1 MRGLAGKVAFI
12 TGGAGGIG
20 AATAERFLAEGAAGV
35 TIADVG
41 GDAARRV
48 AERLGPLAYPVV
60 IDIGEEASIKAA
72 LDDAYDHFGRLD
84 ILFNNAALTD
94 AATMAQD
101 STVTEIP
108 LEIWNRTLRVNATG
122 FMLCCRHAIPRM
134 AAAGGGCIVNTASGS
149 GLLAD
154 ISRVAYGA
162 SKAAVISLTQYV
174 ATQHGK
180 DRIRCNAIAP
190 GPIVTPHSRSVAGPL
205 FDLIARHMP
214 MRELGVPDDAAA
226 LVAFLASDDARY
238 INGQT
243 IILDGGM
250 MAHHA
255 HVRDMEDFIEASKTV
270 SG

>member
-1 MRGLAGKVAFI
+1 MQRLENKVAFI

-20 AATAERFLAEGAAGV
+20 AATAERFIAEGARV
-35 TIADVG
+35 TIADIN
-41 GDAARRV
+41 GDAAQSL
-48 AERLGPLAYPVV
+48 AERLGASAFAVA
-60 IDIGEEASIKAA
+60 IDIGDEAAVKAA
-72 LDDAYDHFGRLD
+72 LAAAHTHFGKLD

-94 AATMAQD
+94 AVTMAAD
-101 STVTEIP
+101 SNVVDIP
-108 LEIWNRTLRVNATG
+108 LETWNRTLQVNATG
-122 FMLCCRHAIPRM
+122 YMLCCRHAIPLMR
-134 AAAGGGCIVNTASGS
+134 AAGGGVIVNSASGS

-154 ISRVAYGA
+154 IARVAYGA

-190 GPIVTPHSRSVAGPL
+190 GPIVTPHSRAVAGTL

-214 MRELGVPDDAAA
+214 MGELGTPEDAAA
-226 LVAFLASDDARY
+226 LVTFLASVDSRY

-243 IILDGGM
+243 IIIDGGI

-255 HVRDMEDFIEASKTV
+255 HVRDMADFMAQAE
-270 SG
+270 G